1 MTEEIR
7 TMQNVN
13 GPLNFQISSFEKNLG
28 KNATTKV
35 TYDLQGKI
43 EANIQG

>member
-13 GPLNFQISSFEKNLG
+13 GPWNFQISSFENNLG
-28 KNATTKV
+28 KNTTTKV
-35 TYDLQGKI
+35 KYDLQGKI